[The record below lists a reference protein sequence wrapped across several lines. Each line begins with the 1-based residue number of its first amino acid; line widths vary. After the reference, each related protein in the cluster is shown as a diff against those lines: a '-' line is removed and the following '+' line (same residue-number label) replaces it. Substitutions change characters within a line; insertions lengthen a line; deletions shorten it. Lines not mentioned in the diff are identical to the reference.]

1 MKTTALIAAAIL
13 AATSAS
19 AFAYSSTDARQSEQW
34 NKIEQ
39 GRNDGSITW
48 REGIKLRRQQAE
60 IARIETEMRADGRL
74 SRQEKRSLHRIQ
86 DQAQSTIVH
95 ESNDGWKR
103 PWWLR
108 RFGF

>member
-1 MKTTALIAAAIL
+1 MNKIVLIAAGIL

-19 AFAYSSTDARQSEQW
+19 VFAHSNDARQAEQW

-48 REGIKLRRQQAE
+48 REGLKLRREQAE
-60 IARIETEMRADGRL
+60 IARTEAEMKADGRL
-74 SRQEKRSLHRIQ
+74 SRQEKHTLHRIQ
-86 DQAQSTIVH
+86 DQAQSNIVH
-95 ESNDGWKR
+95 EANDGWQR

>member
-1 MKTTALIAAAIL
+1 MNKIALIATGIML
-13 AATSAS
+13 ASSAS

-48 REGIKLRRQQAE
+48 REGIKLRRQQTE
-60 IARIETEMRADGRL
+60 IARIEAEMKADGRL
-74 SRQEKRSLHRIQ
+74 SRNEKRTLHRVQ
-86 DQAQSTIVH
+86 DQAQHNIVR
-95 ESNDGWKR
+95 EANDGWQR

>member
-1 MKTTALIAAAIL
+1 MNKVALIAAGIL
-13 AATSAS
+13 AASSAS
-19 AFAYSSTDARQSEQW
+19 AFAHSNDARQSEQW

-60 IARIETEMRADGRL
+60 FARIEAEMKADGRL
-74 SRQEKRSLHRIQ
+74 SRTEKRSLHRIQ
-86 DQAQSTIVH
+86 DQTQHSIVR
-95 ESNDGWKR
+95 EANDGWQR